1 MIGKILFMTEMTIT
15 SALTEELDAGVR
27 EAIVE
32 VCVAAHGEEDFRNLF
47 TYVVAGGLH
56 FMAYRGEE
64 VVSHAGV
71 TTRWLQAELQG
82 VGGAGMNS
90 RAKGRKHVK
99 TSLETS
105 RRALP
110 GDFVKVGKQGL
121 LRTAYVDAVATLP
134 AYQGQGYGSALLRR
148 LAREAAGE
156 WEIACLETE
165 RASFY
170 ERLGWEVWRGPLAG
184 RSDGG
189 LVPTPE
195 QTGIM
200 ILRLPRTPALDLDGI
215 LTIEC
220 QPARIW

>member
-1 MIGKILFMTEMTIT
+1 MSEVTIK

-47 TYVVAGGLH
+47 TYVVAGGQH
-56 FMAYRGEE
+56 FMAFRGEE
-64 VVSHAGV
+64 VVSHAVV
-71 TTRWLQAELQG
+71 TTRWVEPEG
-82 VGGAGMNS
+82 
-90 RAKGRKHVK
+90 
-99 TSLETS
+99 
-105 RRALP
+105 LP
-110 GDFVKVGKQGL
+110 L

-134 AYQGQGYGSALLRR
+134 AYQGQGYGSALMRR
-148 LAREAAGE
+148 LAREAADP